1 VGIIDL
7 AVNASNYLAA
17 GVNIAGKTPFVGRF
31 TPAYFE
37 QTINSQGMLKGEHFN
52 GVCENENWV
61 YTGQKTVE
69 NASGVYQST
78 DTKGAIRYLIPP
90 VIDITAY
97 NRSGSITQ
105 NYTSAGFIKFSN
117 LQQTSSS
124 NPHIITT
131 APTTDDTAP
140 QSLTASMSLGADPIE
155 KNNSAQTMPVKG
167 VVSYTF
173 NNTDNYFYD
182 HISSAEVAEFFAK
195 IPFVIASITDSD
207 GVMLNT
213 ATGATPTVKVVTQ
226 GASPGLGVRFG
237 RWAIENGYG
246 PETSDLTVAMPIQY
260 FNGSYYVTNDLENC
274 TVPTQGTRD
283 NANINSG
290 NMAATYNY
298 RLADNDL
305 SDTLTPAD
313 TAQTLLPLNSGANPL
328 RFYQG
333 LYRFLSFS
341 AVGNGA
347 AGNNKKGR
355 LDFEYQVPPWLQY
368 DWNGNTDNDDAY
380 DQNPTAILTF
390 GLYRGNDRIIYQRER
405 FD

>member
-1 VGIIDL
+1 
-7 AVNASNYLAA
+7 
-17 GVNIAGKTPFVGRF
+17 
-31 TPAYFE
+31 
-37 QTINSQGMLKGEHFN
+37 MLKGEHFN
-52 GVCENENWV
+52 GVCADENWV
-61 YTGQKTVE
+61 YTGQKTIE
-69 NASGVYQST
+69 NANGVYQSN

-97 NRSGSITQ
+97 NRSGDKTQ
-105 NYTSAGFIKFSN
+105 NYTSTGFIKFSN

-124 NPHIITT
+124 NPHIIIT
-131 APTTDDTAP
+131 APTTDDTGP
-140 QSLTASMSLGADPIE
+140 QSLTASMSLGADPVE

-173 NNTDNYFYD
+173 NNADNYFYD

-213 ATGATPTVKVVTQ
+213 ATGATPTVKVVSQ
-226 GASPGLGVRFG
+226 GASPGLRVRFG
-237 RWAIENGYG
+237 RWTIENGYG
-246 PETSDLTVAMPIQY
+246 PETSDLTVTMPIQY

-274 TVPTQGTRD
+274 TVPAQGTRD
-283 NANINSG
+283 NDNINSG
-290 NMAATYNY
+290 NMTATYNY
-298 RLADNDL
+298 RLADNDT
-305 SDTLTPAD
+305 SDNLAPAD
-313 TAQTLLPLNSGANPL
+313 TTQTLLSLNSAASPS
-328 RFYQG
+328 RFFQG

-341 AVGNGA
+341 AVGNG
-347 AGNNKKGR
+347 KKGR

-368 DWNGNTDNDDAY
+368 DWNGDSDNDDAY